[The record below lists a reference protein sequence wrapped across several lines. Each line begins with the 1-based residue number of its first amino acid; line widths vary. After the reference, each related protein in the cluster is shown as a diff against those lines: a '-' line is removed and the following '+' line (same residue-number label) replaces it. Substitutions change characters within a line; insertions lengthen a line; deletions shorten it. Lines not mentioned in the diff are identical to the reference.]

1 MEEKT
6 TRSHRM
12 KFRLLKREMVLSP
25 NDEDSEYVASSKNNI
40 PNSRLEC
47 ACTSHTLFQ
56 TKMVEIDTLVFQ
68 TKTAKKTYRTLWR
81 RTYLYSLYKGVPPG
95 VKKALHLMTKARLI
109 SPRGDTWVF
118 FGWVCATRASKLAP
132 LSKKNSPKIDAPV

>member
-1 MEEKT
+1 
-6 TRSHRM
+6 M

-25 NDEDSEYVASSKNNI
+25 NDEDSEDVASSKKDI
-40 PNSRLEC
+40 PNLRLEC
-47 ACTSHTLFQ
+47 ACTNHTLFQ

-81 RTYLYSLYKGVPPG
+81 RTYLYSLYKEVPPG
-95 VKKALHLMTKARLI
+95 VKKALHLMTQARLI
-109 SPRGDTWVF
+109 SPRGGGTWVF
-118 FGWVCATRASKLAP
+118 FGWVCAARASKLAP

>member
-1 MEEKT
+1 
-6 TRSHRM
+6 M

-25 NDEDSEYVASSKNNI
+25 NDEDSEDVASSKNNI

-68 TKTAKKTYRTLWR
+68 TIPWVPDALLARFPVSGRRRVGLRPTPKLPAAREKNLW
-81 RTYLYSLYKGVPPG
+81 YLGYSDQNG
-95 VKKALHLMTKARLI
+95 
-109 SPRGDTWVF
+109 
-118 FGWVCATRASKLAP
+118 
-132 LSKKNSPKIDAPV
+132 